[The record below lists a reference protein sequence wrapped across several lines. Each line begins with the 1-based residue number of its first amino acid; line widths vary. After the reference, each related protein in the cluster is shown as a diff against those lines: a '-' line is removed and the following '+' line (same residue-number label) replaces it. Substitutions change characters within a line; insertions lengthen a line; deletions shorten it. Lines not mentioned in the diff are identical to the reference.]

1 MNVGYFFLD
10 ITPPKVQCPENIV
23 VGTDPDEDYAT
34 VNWTVPIAT
43 GKLGIE
49 KKNCDLCC
57 VVLTQYFILSLHLF
71 DISTD

>member
-10 ITPPKVQCPENIV
+10 ITPPKIRCPENIV

-43 GKLGIE
+43 GKLEIE
-49 KKNCDLCC
+49 GKNYD
-57 VVLTQYFILSLHLF
+57 
-71 DISTD
+71 